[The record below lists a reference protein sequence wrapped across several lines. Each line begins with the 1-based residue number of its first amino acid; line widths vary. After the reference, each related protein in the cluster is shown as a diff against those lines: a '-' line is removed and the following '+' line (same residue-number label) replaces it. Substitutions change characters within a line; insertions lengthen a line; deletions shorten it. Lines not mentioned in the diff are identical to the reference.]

1 MLKMLNKLFHRFGY
15 ELVPVDST
23 VMRLTTE
30 ALLVAVA
37 ARPLVEQLD
46 HVLGVSPEYRRHTVY
61 AALLKRFPNVPAM
74 DVSVAV
80 EHALRQWRGDL
91 EGSS

>member
-1 MLKMLNKLFHRFGY
+1 MLNLLNRLFRCFGY

-23 VMRLTTE
+23 VMRLTAE
-30 ALLVAVA
+30 ALFVSVVAL
-37 ARPLVEQLD
+37 PLVEKLD
-46 HVLGVSPEYRRHTVY
+46 HVEGVSPEYRRHDVY

-80 EHALRQWRGDL
+80 EHALRKWRASKEAG
-91 EGSS
+91 